1 MQKHNSPRE
10 LRIEGTS
17 VLKHSKGGEGRET
30 NIRQVGRDTTLKPS
44 ACTGRRLHFIWE
56 M

>member
-17 VLKHSKGGEGRET
+17 VLKHDKGGEGRET
-30 NIRQVGRDTTLKPS
+30 NIRQVGRDPNLKPS
-44 ACTGRRLHFIWE
+44 AYTGRRLDFIWK